1 MIYYYLI
8 NIERGIHDVVKSIFD
23 IEPRVDF
30 DEEYRRILR
39 ALNDAPIYRRNF
51 WFYLDK
57 IFTRWKYRGTAF
69 DWQQYLGDI
78 GIFSLEDCNDEEKFY
93 VLQFIAN
100 MFLLIAE
107 NASPI
112 EFDSIAPIATNIS
125 RLLEKMNY
133 QLSKIEDKYIIV
145 KRDAD
150 VDSVLENSKKISDY
164 LLSYNDFAIENDI
177 VEKKI
182 LLKHIFDYIE
192 KNSKKYKGIN
202 NGLYK
207 DISFIVNNFHVRHE
221 NEFQIQITKKD
232 LVTVYDICFKMM
244 IHLIR
249 DYEIKTSFSILED
262 KYKK

>member
-1 MIYYYLI
+1 M
-8 NIERGIHDVVKSIFD
+8 VKSIFD
-23 IEPRVDF
+23 IERRVDF
-30 DEEYRRILR
+30 DEEYHRILA
-39 ALNDAPIYRRNF
+39 ALGNATIHRRYF

-57 IFTRWKYRGTAF
+57 IFTKWKYRGTAF

-78 GIFSLEDCNDEEKFY
+78 GIFNIEDCNDEEKFY

-100 MFLLIAE
+100 MFLLITEKVSPTEFE
-107 NASPI
+107 N
-112 EFDSIAPIATNIS
+112 IAPIATNIS

-150 VDSVLENSKKISDY
+150 VDSVLENSKEISDY
-164 LLSYNDFAIENDI
+164 LLSYNDFAIKNNI

-207 DISFIVNNFHVRHE
+207 DISFIVNNFHIRHE
-221 NEFQIQITKKD
+221 NESQIQITKID
-232 LVTVYDICFKMM
+232 LVTIYDICFKMM

-249 DYEIKTSFSILED
+249 DYEIKTSFSVLED
-262 KYKK
+262 MYKK